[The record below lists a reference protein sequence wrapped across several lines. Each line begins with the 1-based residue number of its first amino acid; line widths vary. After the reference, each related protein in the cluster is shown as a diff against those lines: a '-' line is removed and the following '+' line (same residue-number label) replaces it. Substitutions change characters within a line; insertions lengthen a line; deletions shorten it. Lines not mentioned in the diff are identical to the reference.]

1 MLQVE
6 VCFLCL
12 PPGFPAALL
21 GFYFMSTKYRSGSFM
36 DGVNIEN
43 ITRCSFAGIPGG
55 VDSIHR
61 AEMKST
67 RLHIN
72 PLPIDQHLPCMTSF
86 LS

>member
-1 MLQVE
+1 LLSL
-6 VCFLCL
+6 FAAWF
-12 PPGFPAALL
+12 PGGATRILFHVHKIPIRLFH
-21 GFYFMSTKYRSGSFM
+21 GWGEYRKYYQMF
-36 DGVNIEN
+36 
-43 ITRCSFAGIPGG
+43 FAGIPGG

-61 AEMKST
+61 TEMKST